1 MPFLIPTDTD
11 TLEDLVVQL
20 ATLYDQGE
28 DCVDFDGNPVSDPD
42 YDALVKELKKRRPD
56 SKAFAD
62 GTTSPSTFVPTGD
75 LVIHN
80 PPMTSIAKADGV
92 DKVDIYQQWVKDNC
106 VKLGYT
112 YPPEPG
118 KFVQSY
124 KHDGVAIR
132 LYYEKGKL
140 KRAGLRP
147 RDGVKGINVTANALF
162 VKGIPEELPLPLTLA
177 IGGELECKLADFEKV
192 QKALADAGED
202 LRKNPRNHT
211 YGGINQQKEPSKTKD
226 ARISFMGYNITGFDE
241 SDKYYTTEME
251 RAKWVNKV
259 LKVPFV
265 QVRDHKFDD
274 LKMMED
280 NVPNLDFEV
289 DGVVLKVNNLEDQE
303 QLGHHGDTPT
313 GEPRGAIAWKF
324 AEEVKVGEVDH
335 IEWNASRTGRVTP
348 VAVFKTGIQLAGTT
362 VLRATCS
369 NAGWLRR
376 MGIGKDASVK
386 VIKAGKIIPKVIE
399 VVSGKTTEQVPSNCP
414 ACQQALQLV
423 DGSDGNQDLMCNN
436 VGCSAKQVRGIVFY
450 LTSLDCKGLGE
461 SKVEQII
468 QHGKLKG
475 LADLY
480 RLSVKDLLDCD
491 FSPREADLALCAIH
505 HVKPTKDDMKM
516 SLAILSAKA
525 YKKKY
530 PAWQFFAA
538 LGIPRAG
545 KTVGKLLVEKGYTFE
560 QIRKLT
566 KDELLALDGIGDTV
580 ATSVVGFFQNNCAE
594 IDDLLQYVEF
604 EKPKTGKLSGIT
616 FVLSGSF
623 DDGKSHWEEQI
634 QNQGGKIGSSVGSKT
649 NYLVAGPG
657 SGSKSDKAT
666 ELGVPILDVDGLKKL
681 LS

>member
-1 MPFLIPTDTD
+1 MALLIPVDTD

-20 ATLYDQGE
+20 ATLYDQGD

-42 YDALVKELKKRRPD
+42 YDLLVKELKKRRPD

-62 GTTSPSTFVPTGD
+62 GTTSPSTYVPTGD

-80 PPMTSIAKADGV
+80 PPMTSIAKADGD
-92 DKVDIYQQWVKDNC
+92 DKLEIYQDWIKDCC

-112 YPPEPG
+112 YPPEQG

-124 KHDGVAIR
+124 KHDGVALR

-140 KRAGLRP
+140 KKAGLRP
-147 RDGVKGINVTANALF
+147 RDGVKGIDVTANVLH
-162 VKGIPEELPLPLTLA
+162 VKGIPSELPLPLTLA
-177 IGGELECKLADFEKV
+177 IGGELECLLSDFEKV
-192 QKALADAGED
+192 QKALADAGEE

-211 YGGINQQKEPSKTKD
+211 YGGINQQKDPTKTKI
-226 ARISFMGYNITGFDE
+226 ARISFMGYNITGFDD
-241 SDKYYTTEME
+241 SAKYYTNEVE

-265 QVRDHKFDD
+265 QVRNHKFED

-289 DGVVLKVNNLEDQE
+289 DGIVLKVNDLEDQE
-303 QLGHHGDTPT
+303 QLGHHGDSPT
-313 GEPRGAIAWKF
+313 GEPRGALAWKF
-324 AEEVKVGEVDH
+324 AEEVKIGEVDH

-376 MGIGKDASVK
+376 MGIGADAKVK

-399 VVSGKTTEQVPSNCP
+399 VVSGKTSSTMPSDCP
-414 ACQQALQLV
+414 ACQQKLQLV
-423 DGSDGNQDLMCNN
+423 DGSDGNQDLMCQN
-436 VGCSAKQVRGIVFY
+436 VNCTAKQVRGIVFY
-450 LTSLDCKGLGE
+450 LTNLDCKGLGE

-480 RLSVKDLLDCD
+480 RLTEKDLLDCGY
-491 FSPREADLALCAIH
+491 SSREAQLALCAIH
-505 HVKPTKDDMKM
+505 HVKPVKDDIK
-516 SLAILSAKA
+516 LAMNILAAKQD
-525 YKKKY
+525 KKKY

-545 KTVGKLLVEKGYTFE
+545 KTVGKLLVEKGYTFD
-560 QIRKLT
+560 QIRVLT
-566 KDELLALDGIGDTV
+566 KDELLACDGIGDTV
-580 ATSVVGFFQNNCAE
+580 ATSVVSYFSANCAE

-604 EKPKTGKLSGIT
+604 EKPKTGKLSGMT
-616 FVLSGSF
+616 FVLTGGFPSG
-623 DDGKSHWEEQI
+623 KTELEKRI
-634 QNQGGKIGSSVGSKT
+634 QDQGGKCGSSVSKNTNYVVVGENAGSKE
-649 NYLVAGPG
+649 
-657 SGSKSDKAT
+657 KKAD
-666 ELGVPILDVDGLKKL
+666 ELGITKL
-681 LS
+681 TLADLEKML